1 MKKFLT
7 MVVTVL
13 VILTFLTGLYS
24 AKNIGAANAQT
35 LQVNEEEVIDSAIED
50 ISQKLIR
57 FHVIANSDEEKDQ
70 ALKLKVR
77 DEVLKYI
84 QPMLKDSKDIDNSR
98 EILKRENENILN
110 IARNVIKENGYSYE
124 VDSTLSREYFPVKTY
139 GNITLP
145 QGEYEAYR
153 ILIGSGEGK
162 NWWCVMFPPI
172 CFVDVTKGAVAYE
185 ETEKEMKEVLSEDEY
200 KMVDNKVSEQ
210 KKNSTEQ
217 KKSTTVSKE
226 SNKSTSK
233 KPSKSTSKN
242 NTTEKSNSK
251 KTFSSL
257 EQLWYSYIMSS
268 TIDLSSELNLLLF
281 LPNFLKFT
289 HLPIT
294 MSSKISFIF
303 TNINHLKL
311 YIDNS

>member
-35 LQVNEEEVIDSAIED
+35 LQVNEEEVVDSAIED

-251 KTFSSL
+251 KTLGL
-257 EQLWYSYIMSS
+257 E
-268 TIDLSSELNLLLF
+268 SEKIVDNTEDSNIVIRF
-281 LPNFLKFT
+281 KIGEILKD
-289 HLPIT
+289 I
-294 MSSKISFIF
+294 
-303 TNINHLKL
+303 IN
-311 YIDNS
+311 

>member
-35 LQVNEEEVIDSAIED
+35 LQVNEEEVVDSTIED
-50 ISQKLIR
+50 ISEKLIR

-110 IARNVIKENGYSYE
+110 IARTVIESNGYSYK

-210 KKNSTEQ
+210 KKNA
-217 KKSTTVSKE
+217 TVSKE
-226 SNKSTSK
+226 SNKSTAK
-233 KPSKSTSKN
+233 KSSNSTAKKNTAEKEKN
-242 NTTEKSNSK
+242 NLN
-251 KTFSSL
+251 KTLSL
-257 EQLWYSYIMSS
+257 EKEKIVDN
-268 TIDLSSELNLLLF
+268 TEDNNIVIKFKIGEI
-281 LPNFLKFT
+281 LKD
-289 HLPIT
+289 I
-294 MSSKISFIF
+294 
-303 TNINHLKL
+303 IN
-311 YIDNS
+311 